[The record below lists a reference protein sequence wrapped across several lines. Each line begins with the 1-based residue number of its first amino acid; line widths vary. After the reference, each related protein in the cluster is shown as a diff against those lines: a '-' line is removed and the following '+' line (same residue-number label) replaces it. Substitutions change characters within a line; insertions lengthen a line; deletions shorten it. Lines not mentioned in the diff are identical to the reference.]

1 MDDVFPALLLFDDD
15 IDESVLILG
24 MPKFLSTEPC
34 YFNTISKD
42 LITLKLLTHDSI
54 FCLFISTTQFNLQT
68 LLSVCQRV
76 FQRSCHW

>member
-42 LITLKLLTHDSI
+42 LITLKLVTHD
-54 FCLFISTTQFNLQT
+54 
-68 LLSVCQRV
+68 R
-76 FQRSCHW
+76 